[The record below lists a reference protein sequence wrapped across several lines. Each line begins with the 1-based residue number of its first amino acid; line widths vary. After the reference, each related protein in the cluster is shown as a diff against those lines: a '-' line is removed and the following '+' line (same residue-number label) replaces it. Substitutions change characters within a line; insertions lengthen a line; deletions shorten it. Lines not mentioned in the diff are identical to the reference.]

1 MLRCPTCVGPK
12 FPRLFTGK
20 VAANT
25 VCVRVVGQWS
35 DRVTSPTTPS
45 TVSHIR
51 SLLRQYS
58 HEVATTD
65 ARLHSRT
72 SATRWQSSI
81 QPSPA
86 SLLPHC
92 RVGCDN
98 NKPTTK
104 QQPNNKQQTTQ
115 RHNTQTTHH
124 HRGGGLCVCVCVSVT
139 AGELASTIVWSFY
152 NRNQSLFTTWR
163 ADAGRRIVFSTFDC
177 RAIFGTSHY
186 RTTTTAISRSD
197 VKPI

>member
-1 MLRCPTCVGPK
+1 MERQSHLSNDALHR
-12 FPRLFTGK
+12 
-20 VAANT
+20 
-25 VCVRVVGQWS
+25 QS
-35 DRVTSPTTPS
+35 HSVTSPAIFT
-45 TVSHIR
+45 R
-51 SLLRQYS
+51 SCDYRRQAPFTDICHTMAEFHSAITRVTAAALSGRLRQQQ
-58 HEVATTD
+58 T
-65 ARLHSRT
+65 
-72 SATRWQSSI
+72 
-81 QPSPA
+81 
-86 SLLPHC
+86 
-92 RVGCDN
+92 N
-98 NKPTTK
+98 NKTAA
-104 QQPNNKQQTTQ
+104 NNKQQTTQ

-124 HRGGGLCVCVCVSVT
+124 HRGGGLCVCVRVSVT